1 MRPKGDFRS
10 IRCLRFQCEVLHIGG
25 EEERRGQD
33 ILLEAHLVLKRF
45 WRRCSGMVPVGPKQ
59 DF

>member
-25 EEERRGQD
+25 EEERRGQGVLLGSTSRSEK
-33 ILLEAHLVLKRF
+33 ILAKVFRYGAG
-45 WRRCSGMVPVGPKQ
+45 RT
-59 DF
+59 